1 MQTSRLL
8 IKAQRAVYAGCEDL
22 TTLSSKSIGHGI
34 SFSELFL
41 YFIGLIR
48 RMVFNRRCGIVDGWQ
63 LINVVNFQP
72 LILIVMLK
80 RKKHE
85 R

>member
-1 MQTSRLL
+1 MQASRSI
-8 IKAQRAVYAGCEDL
+8 IKAQCVIYAGCEGL

-48 RMVFNRRCGIVDGWQ
+48 RMVFNRCCAFAEGWQ
-63 LINVVNFQP
+63 SLNVANLQP
-72 LILIVMLK
+72 LA
-80 RKKHE
+80 RGNNAYHQS
-85 R
+85 

>member
-1 MQTSRLL
+1 MRTSRSL
-8 IKAQRAVYAGCEDL
+8 IKAQCVVYAGCEEL

-41 YFIGLIR
+41 YFIGLIG
-48 RMVFNRRCGIVDGWQ
+48 RMVFNRRCTIADGWQ

-80 RKKHE
+80 RKKA
-85 R
+85 